1 VGRTKKDLHEAWR
14 GDTDDRCGRGANSAA
29 TISVSA
35 TGKKPVRAKRER
47 GMSLT
52 TFARHERLRARL
64 ATVLDLSGAAER
76 AAAPVVDLLVRL
88 ALAKAFFAPGMFPGV
103 GAADLPAA
111 WPMIIV
117 QVIGPVRMAVGL
129 LVRPVALLM
138 LALTLRAQFSGA
150 AQDEH
155 LFWAALFGWYV
166 VHGPASL
173 SLDRLLS
180 NGMRHSPLPLAA
192 VAIAVGDWV
201 NRATGSLYVLAIRL
215 WLAAAL
221 AAPVRSHPMLPVMQD
236 GMLPSWLLILA
247 AVSLVL
253 GLGTPVAAVLLFV
266 AGSGMAMA
274 GSSHGMTIYEPLLL
288 ALLGVSGAGRYSLDN
303 LIGCWARRATRA
315 HPDMPHVVIVGAGF
329 GGMACAAGLRH
340 EPVRVTLIDRENY
353 HLFQPLLYQV
363 ATAALSPA
371 DITTPVRAAFRDNA
385 RMRVLRGTVTAVD
398 VAARRVVADGRAIA
412 YDTLVLATGATHG
425 YFGREEWATYAPGLK
440 SVADATSIRSRILDA
455 FEKAEAT
462 EDPGLQRK
470 LLTFLICGAGP
481 TGVELAGAIAE
492 LAHNGM
498 AKDFRNFDPASA
510 RILLVQA
517 GPRVLP
523 QFDERLSAFARASLE
538 ALGVEVCIDSR
549 VELIDEDGVV
559 VNGER
564 VEAGTVL
571 WAAGVVASPAS
582 AWLGAEADR
591 AGRIKV
597 GPDLSVP
604 GFSDIFA
611 IGDTALSLAWDGQP
625 VPGLAPAAKQGGAY
639 VASVLR
645 ARLRGRKPP
654 APFRYRHQG
663 SLATIG
669 RKSAVADFG
678 RVKVTGAAAWWLW
691 GAVHVFFLAGLRNRL
706 SVMLGWVW
714 SYFTF
719 DVGAR
724 LITEAGET
732 SPRRGD

>member
-1 VGRTKKDLHEAWR
+1 
-14 GDTDDRCGRGANSAA
+14 
-29 TISVSA
+29 
-35 TGKKPVRAKRER
+35 
-47 GMSLT
+47 
-52 TFARHERLRARL
+52 
-64 ATVLDLSGAAER
+64 
-76 AAAPVVDLLVRL
+76 
-88 ALAKAFFAPGMFPGV
+88 
-103 GAADLPAA
+103 
-111 WPMIIV
+111 
-117 QVIGPVRMAVGL
+117 
-129 LVRPVALLM
+129 
-138 LALTLRAQFSGA
+138 
-150 AQDEH
+150 
-155 LFWAALFGWYV
+155 
-166 VHGPASL
+166 
-173 SLDRLLS
+173 
-180 NGMRHSPLPLAA
+180 
-192 VAIAVGDWV
+192 
-201 NRATGSLYVLAIRL
+201 
-215 WLAAAL
+215 
-221 AAPVRSHPMLPVMQD
+221 
-236 GMLPSWLLILA
+236 
-247 AVSLVL
+247 
-253 GLGTPVAAVLLFV
+253 
-266 AGSGMAMA
+266 MAMA
-274 GSSHGMTIYEPLLL
+274 GSGHGMTIYEPLLL
-288 ALLGVSGAGRYSLDN
+288 ALLAASGAGHYSLDH
-303 LIGCWARRATRA
+303 LIGCWTRRAVRV

-353 HLFQPLLYQV
+353 HLFQPLLYQI

-398 VAARRVVADGRAIA
+398 AAARQVIADGRAIA

-425 YFGREEWATYAPGLK
+425 YFGHEEWAVYAPGLK

-462 EDPGLQRK
+462 GDAALRRK

-481 TGVELAGAIAE
+481 TGVEMAGAIAE

-523 QFDERLSAFARASLE
+523 QFDERLSAFARISLE
-538 ALGVEVCIDSR
+538 ALGVEVHTDSR
-549 VELIDEDGVV
+549 VELIDGDGVV
-559 VNGER
+559 VNGKR
-564 VEAGTVL
+564 FAAGTVL

-604 GFSDIFA
+604 GLPDIFA
-611 IGDTALSLAWDGQP
+611 IGDTALSFAWNDQP

-645 ARLRGRKPP
+645 ARLRSRKSPP
-654 APFRYRHQG
+654 PFRYRHQG

-678 RVKVTGAAAWWLW
+678 WVKVTGAMAWWLW
-691 GAVHVFFLAGLRNRL
+691 GAVHVFFLVGVRNRL
-706 SVMLGWVW
+706 SVMFGWIW

-719 DVGAR
+719 DVGVR
-724 LITEAGET
+724 LITETGADQPT
-732 SPRRGD
+732 PIYPSQA

>member
-1 VGRTKKDLHEAWR
+1 MK
-14 GDTDDRCGRGANSAA
+14 
-29 TISVSA
+29 
-35 TGKKPVRAKRER
+35 
-47 GMSLT
+47 LT
-52 TFARHERLRARL
+52 TLTQDEWLRTQLAR
-64 ATVLDLSGAAER
+64 VLDLSGAAGR

-88 ALAKAFFAPGMFPGV
+88 ALAKAFFALGMFPGISI
-103 GAADLPAA
+103 ADFPAK
-111 WPMIIV
+111 WPTIIV
-117 QVIGPVRMAVGL
+117 QVIGPVLMAIGL
-129 LVRPVALLM
+129 LVRPVALLV
-138 LALTLRAQFSGA
+138 LVLTLRAQFSGA
-150 AQDEH
+150 AQEEH

-166 VHGPASL
+166 VRGPASL

-180 NGMRHSPLPLAA
+180 KGMKHSPLPLATL
-192 VAIAVGDWV
+192 AIAAGDWV
-201 NRATGSLYVLAIRL
+201 RRAIGPLYVLAIRL

-221 AAPVRSHPMLPVMQD
+221 AGPVSSNTMLPAMQG
-236 GMLPSWLLILA
+236 GMLPSQWLSIGAVVLA
-247 AVSLVL
+247 L
-253 GLGTPVAAVLLFV
+253 GLCTPVVAAVLFV
-266 AGSGMAMA
+266 AGCGMAMA
-274 GSSHGMTIYEPLLL
+274 GSGHGMAIYEPLLL
-288 ALLGVSGAGRYSLDN
+288 ALLGASGAGRYSLDY
-303 LIGCWARRATRA
+303 LIGRWARRAVGLD
-315 HPDMPHVVIVGAGF
+315 PDMPHVVIVGAGF
-329 GGMACAAGLRH
+329 GGMACAAALRH

-385 RMRVLRGTVTAVD
+385 RMRVLRGTVSAVD
-398 VAARRVVADGRAIA
+398 AAAHLVIADGRAIA

-425 YFGREEWATYAPGLK
+425 YFGHEEWALYAPGLK
-440 SVADATSIRSRILDA
+440 SVPDATSIRSRILDA
-455 FEKAEAT
+455 FEKAEST
-462 EDPGLQRK
+462 EDAVLQRK

-481 TGVELAGAIAE
+481 TGVEMAGAIAE

-523 QFDERLSAFARASLE
+523 QFAERLSAFARSSLE
-538 ALGVEVCIDSR
+538 ALGVEVHTDSR
-549 VELIDEDGVV
+549 VELIDGDGVV

-564 VEAGTVL
+564 ITAGTVL
-571 WAAGVVASPAS
+571 WAAGVVASPVS
-582 AWLGAEADR
+582 EWLGAEADR
-591 AGRIKV
+591 TGRIKV

-604 GFSDIFA
+604 GHPDIFA

-625 VPGLAPAAKQGGAY
+625 VPGLAPAAKQGGTY

-645 ARLRGRKPP
+645 ARLRSRKPP
-654 APFRYRHQG
+654 PPFRYRHQG

-669 RKSAVADFG
+669 RRSAVADFG

-691 GAVHVFFLAGLRNRL
+691 GAVHVLFLVGVRNRL

-719 DVGAR
+719 DVGVR
-724 LITEAGET
+724 LITQTGADQSAPIYPAASLAGKAAASGSAYPAT
-732 SPRRGD
+732 AAPARTR

>member
-1 VGRTKKDLHEAWR
+1 
-14 GDTDDRCGRGANSAA
+14 
-29 TISVSA
+29 
-35 TGKKPVRAKRER
+35 
-47 GMSLT
+47 MSST

-64 ATVLDLSGAAER
+64 ATVLDLSGAVGR

-88 ALAKAFFAPGMFPGV
+88 ALAKAFFAPGMFQGL
-103 GAADLPAA
+103 GGADLPTA
-111 WPMIIV
+111 WLMIIV
-117 QVIGPVRMAVGL
+117 QVIGPMLMAIGL

-138 LALTLRAQFSGA
+138 LALTLRAQFSGT

-166 VHGPASL
+166 VHGPAAL
-173 SLDRLLS
+173 SLDRLFS
-180 NGMRHSPLPLAA
+180 NGMKHSPLPLAGL
-192 VAIAVGDWV
+192 AIATGDWV
-201 NRATGSLYVLAIRL
+201 NRAIGPFYVLAIRL

-221 AAPVRSHPMLPVMQD
+221 AAPAPSKAMLPAMQHV
-236 GMLPSWLLILA
+236 MLPSRLLMIGGVLLA
-247 AVSLVL
+247 L
-253 GLGTPVAAVLLFV
+253 GLATPMVAVVLFA
-266 AGSGMAMA
+266 AGSGMAVA
-274 GSSHGMTIYEPLLL
+274 VSDHGLTIYEPLLL
-288 ALLGVSGAGRYSLDN
+288 ALLAASGAGRYSLDH
-303 LIGCWARRATRA
+303 LIGCWARRAVRL

-329 GGMACAAGLRH
+329 GGMACAAGLCH

-385 RMRVLRGTVTAVD
+385 RMWVLRGTVTAVD
-398 VAARRVVADGRAIA
+398 AVAHRVIADGRAID

-425 YFGREEWATYAPGLK
+425 YFGREEWAAYAPGLK
-440 SVADATSIRSRILDA
+440 SVADATSIRSRILDS

-462 EDPGLQRK
+462 EDAAFQRK

-481 TGVELAGAIAE
+481 TGVEMAGAIAE
-492 LAHNGM
+492 LARNGM

-523 QFDERLSAFARASLE
+523 QFDERLSAFARSSLE
-538 ALGVEVCIDSR
+538 ALGVEVHTDSR
-549 VELIDEDGVV
+549 VELIDRDGVV

-582 AWLGAEADR
+582 TWLGAEADR

-604 GFSDIFA
+604 GLPDIFA

-625 VPGLAPAAKQGGAY
+625 LPGLAPAAKQGGAY
-639 VASVLR
+639 IASVLH
-645 ARLRGRKPP
+645 ARLSGRQPP
-654 APFRYRHQG
+654 PPFRYRHQG

-669 RKSAVADFG
+669 RRSAVADFG
-678 RVKVTGAAAWWLW
+678 RVKVTGAPAWWLW
-691 GAVHVFFLAGLRNRL
+691 GAVHVFFLVGVRNRL
-706 SVMLGWVW
+706 WVMLGWAW

-719 DVGAR
+719 DVGVR
-724 LITEAGET
+724 LITEARESST
-732 SPRRGD
+732 RRGS